1 MPQDCHKVSGK
12 LTRVTRCLPARLAA
26 VLAALLCPA
35 QALIVPLT
43 GWTPVNG
50 DANYWTDASG
60 ACLMREERSGQA
72 FPTFTNAEDAR
83 AFALKLQGSLGRSVR
98 SVVTQPVDRAGAWG
112 VLAAY
117 DYQQA
122 GLTYRISQ
130 LYLSDRGVLRTVTG
144 SAALKDA
151 GACVNEM
158 RDFIRYLAN

>member
-1 MPQDCHKVSGK
+1 MPQDCHKVFGT
-12 LTRVTRCLPARLAA
+12 LTRVTRRLPVRLAA

-35 QALIVPLT
+35 QAVIVPLT

-60 ACLMREERSGQA
+60 TCLMREERSGQA

-83 AFALKLQGSLGRSVR
+83 AFALRLQGSLGRSVR

-122 GLTYRISQ
+122 GQTYRISQ

>member
-1 MPQDCHKVSGK
+1 MVQDCHTALDR
-12 LTRVTRCLPARLAA
+12 LTGVTRRLPARLAA

-98 SVVTQPVDRAGAWG
+98 AVVTQPVDRAGAWG

-122 GLTYRISQ
+122 GQTYRISQ

>member
-1 MPQDCHKVSGK
+1 M
-12 LTRVTRCLPARLAA
+12 TRRPATLLAA
-26 VLAALLCPA
+26 TLAALLCPA

-50 DANYWTDASG
+50 DANYWTDPSG

-72 FPTFTNAEDAR
+72 FPTFTSAEDAR
-83 AFALKLQGSLGRSVR
+83 TFALKLQSSLGRSMR

-122 GLTYRISQ
+122 GVTYRISQ

-144 SAALKDA
+144 SAAAKDA
-151 GACVNEM
+151 GACANEM

>member
-1 MPQDCHKVSGK
+1 MLFRSRANARASSAFVKVGK
-12 LTRVTRCLPARLAA
+12 A
-26 VLAALLCPA
+26 CP
-35 QALIVPLT
+35 
-43 GWTPVNG
+43 
-50 DANYWTDASG
+50 
-60 ACLMREERSGQA
+60 ERSS
-72 FPTFTNAEDAR
+72 R
-83 AFALKLQGSLGRSVR
+83 ISLGRSVR

-122 GLTYRISQ
+122 GQTYRISQ

>member
-1 MPQDCHKVSGK
+1 MDR
-12 LTRVTRCLPARLAA
+12 LTGVTRRLPARLAA

-98 SVVTQPVDRAGAWG
+98 AVVTQPVDRAGAWG

-122 GLTYRISQ
+122 GQTYRISQ

>member
-1 MPQDCHKVSGK
+1 M
-12 LTRVTRCLPARLAA
+12 TRRPAAYLVAA
-26 VLAALLCPA
+26 LAALLSPA

-50 DANYWTDASG
+50 DANFWTDASG

-72 FPTFTNAEDAR
+72 FPTFTSAEDAR

-117 DYQQA
+117 DYHEA
-122 GLTYRISQ
+122 GTTYRISQ

-144 SAALKDA
+144 SAAAKHA

-158 RDFIRYLAN
+158 RDFIRFLAN